1 MAVPRA
7 VAAPLR
13 YFVHRFLTYGWRQEG
28 LTSAAKP
35 DSYIRDGKRGSAAAS
50 RQIWRT
56 NRDDGAPLRIRH
68 QPVADSPTGHPLFF
82 KTQRT
87 FRPVDEQWGRL
98 REHITNSAA
107 CEASA
112 WWPSSGF
119 GRSRPARGSARI
131 REPQPS
137 LAQPQRR
144 AGQRQLAAAPL
155 PRRQPLGLPFDR
167 IRREVRPPS
176 ALPTTGRPAGAGR
189 AP

>member
-35 DSYIRDGKRGSAAAS
+35 DSYLRDGKRGSAAAS
-50 RQIWRT
+50 SQIWRT

-87 FRPVDEQWGRL
+87 FRPVDEQWGRSPAPFGSSHN
-98 REHITNSAA
+98 R
-107 CEASA
+107 
-112 WWPSSGF
+112 SSG
-119 GRSRPARGSARI
+119 RCGSSAVVAVGH
-131 REPQPS
+131 P
-137 LAQPQRR
+137 
-144 AGQRQLAAAPL
+144 
-155 PRRQPLGLPFDR
+155 PRRVGLPPHGGGR
-167 IRREVRPPS
+167 
-176 ALPTTGRPAGAGR
+176 ARPAGDQGAACSAPLAESRLR
-189 AP
+189 AR